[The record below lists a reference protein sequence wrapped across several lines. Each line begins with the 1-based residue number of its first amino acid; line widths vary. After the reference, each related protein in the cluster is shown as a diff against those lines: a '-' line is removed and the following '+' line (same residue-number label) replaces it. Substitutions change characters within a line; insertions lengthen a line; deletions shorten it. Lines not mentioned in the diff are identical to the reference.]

1 VSVSVEDLGEH
12 GQCSL
17 TVRVELGCGLVNG
30 AAADGLEDC
39 AVRRRR
45 RARRCLDQRL
55 DNSLLAQLSQIDLTS
70 VSPEPREQA
79 NCAVAAVVERLDS
92 GRTAA
97 VSWVLQ
103 PRLIVR
109 DAPAPAP
116 APKNAS
122 AT

>member
-1 VSVSVEDLGEH
+1 MSRS
-12 GQCSL
+12 
-17 TVRVELGCGLVNG
+17 R
-30 AAADGLEDC
+30 LE
-39 AVRRRR
+39 
-45 RARRCLDQRL
+45 L
-55 DNSLLAQLSQIDLTS
+55 DNSLLAQLSHIDLTS

-79 NCAVAAVVERLDS
+79 NRAVAAVVERLDS
-92 GRTAA
+92 ARTDA

-109 DAPAPAP
+109 DTTAP